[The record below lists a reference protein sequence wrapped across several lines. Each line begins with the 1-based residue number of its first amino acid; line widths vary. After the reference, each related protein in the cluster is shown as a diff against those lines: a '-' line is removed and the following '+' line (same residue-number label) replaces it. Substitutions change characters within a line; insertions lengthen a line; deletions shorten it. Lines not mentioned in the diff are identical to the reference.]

1 MDQSKLKVRA
11 VSSELRSVIKK
22 LTVKFSDQKSKK
34 SQLKMTRLLYV
45 SDAMEPKSTKKD
57 FLAEDAMDLATSIL
71 NSLMT

>member
-1 MDQSKLKVRA
+1 MDQSKLKVKV

-22 LTVKFSDQKSKK
+22 LTAKFSDQKSKK

-57 FLAEDAMDLATSIL
+57 YLAEDAMDLVPSTL
-71 NSLMT
+71 NSSMT